1 MRGEPTA
8 GELQALAARQQQ
20 QLDTQARL
28 IAAREQRLRQVYC
41 YRVRLNG
48 GLLIVCNAI
57 LKRRRRKK
65 ISLMEKVGSLRLFPT
80 VIFMGLI
87 VSRGACRWKRTR
99 MSNHIRS

>member
-65 ISLMEKVGSLRLFPT
+65 NLSDGESRQFK
-80 VIFMGLI
+80 I
-87 VSRGACRWKRTR
+87 VSNSYFHGFNCLEGGLPMETNENEQ
-99 MSNHIRS
+99 SYS